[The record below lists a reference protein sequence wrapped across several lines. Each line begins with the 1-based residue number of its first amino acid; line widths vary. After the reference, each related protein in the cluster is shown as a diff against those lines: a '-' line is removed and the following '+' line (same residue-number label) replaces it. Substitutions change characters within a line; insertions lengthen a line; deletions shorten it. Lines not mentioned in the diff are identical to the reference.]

1 MEECEKKFEEE
12 IEKKIEKK
20 FECGC
25 ERKNTNKQYGHES
38 NVIYVMG
45 MLGAAIFYISNAT
58 SFWVG
63 VLGILKAL
71 VWPVFIVY
79 ELFSFLMK

>member
-1 MEECEKKFEEE
+1 MEEC
-12 IEKKIEKK
+12 EKK

-25 ERKNTNKQYGHES
+25 ERKNINKQYGHES
-38 NVIYVMG
+38 NVVYVMG

-58 SFWVG
+58 SFWIG
-63 VLGILKAL
+63 VLGVLKAL

-79 ELFSFLMK
+79 ELLSFLMK